1 MMMAS
6 RTAGPESRRSRIDSY
21 VALGD
26 SFTAGNGIGAG
37 RRWPDLLA
45 AELGSGR
52 DFNYLNLARDGAD
65 SATILETLDSAIELR
80 PDLVT
85 LTCGANDVLLSTRP
99 DVNGFESRFDQMLK
113 RLGDEIPDA
122 RVLVS
127 TYPDGWSIPG
137 MGPRTKQRV
146 DEGIKRVNRTIIEV
160 AASHSVPCMDVTTHP
175 GIREPGNMDADGL
188 HPSALGHRRAAREY
202 SLAVRHHFGITSD
215 QRRINA

>member
-1 MMMAS
+1 MGS
-6 RTAGPESRRSRIDSY
+6 RDSVITSY

-26 SFTAGNGIGAG
+26 SFTAGNGIGTG
-37 RRWPDLLA
+37 RRWADLLA
-45 AELGSGR
+45 SELATGR
-52 DFNYLNLARDGAD
+52 EFNYLNLARDGAD
-65 SATILETLDSAIELR
+65 STTILETIDSAVELQ

-99 DVNGFESRFDQMLK
+99 DVSGFEVNFNLMLQ
-113 RLGDEIPDA
+113 RLEQEIPA
-122 RVLVS
+122 GRVLVS

-160 AASHSVPCMDVTTHP
+160 SAAHSVPCMDVTAHP

-202 SLAVRHHFGITSD
+202 SLAIRHHFGITSD
-215 QRRINA
+215 DRRITA